1 MDRYRM
7 LPSYRYYDVEGTSP
21 LTLDKSV
28 GKPLRDY
35 KIYGNSIQD
44 GTPSPD
50 NPIEIQSCGDKSKN
64 LFNEKLLLK
73 HDGIEKTEEGYLAKQ
88 YPVVFNT
95 VQGYDS
101 ARDIVDSIKSILKPN
116 VVYTLSRK
124 TANYVGGADGAI
136 QFLDGSATKIIACRE
151 WTGRMSVTFSLS
163 QEQIDSIASI
173 YVYGHGGSTPILF
186 EYIQLEEGETA
197 TEYEPYGYKIP
208 IEVGGKNLLDMS
220 KVTNGYLNQT
230 GAIIT
235 PSPEYRVTDF
245 IDVSNMSNITITAA
259 KSYAF
264 YDENKTFISGEVKSL
279 TIFRS
284 YAVPAN
290 AKYIRFDW
298 QPANANN
305 IVYAV
310 AGNYTEDTFPPYE
323 PYKEPIKTNV
333 YLDEPLYKIGD
344 YADYIDFM
352 NGKVVR
358 NIFEYTF
365 VGNEFSSGVPFADLG
380 TTICT
385 YTKTII
391 DGKIPTEVRG
401 FSEKGVFDGKVIN
414 ANDNE
419 RCEFAYNSGAKR
431 TCFYARILKS
441 RCANPD
447 SPTSADFNNIYSAGT
462 KIYGVLATPTETP
475 ITLPTIPTH
484 KGTNVISVPT
494 DIQPSNMQIQYYK

>member
-44 GTPSPD
+44 GTPSPE
-50 NPIEIQSCGDKSKN
+50 NPVEIQSCGDKSKN
-64 LFNEKLLLK
+64 LINWDYLL
-73 HDGIEKTEEGYLAKQ
+73 DNPEITKTENGY
-88 YPVVFNT
+88 YSNT
-95 VQGYDS
+95 YYNNFAVASTRLGAQ
-101 ARDIVDSIKSILKPN
+101 IKSILKPN
-116 VVYTLSRK
+116 VTYTLSRK
-124 TANYVGGADGAI
+124 YAGGTDGTIGNIVFSKSGTYVVASGYGVG
-136 QFLDGSATKIIACRE
+136 LKSK
-151 WTGRMSVTFSLS
+151 TFSFT
-163 QEQIDSIASI
+163 QEEIDSITSVYI
-173 YVYGHGGSTPILF
+173 YFTSPSAGGGTISEL
-186 EYIQLEEGETA
+186 QLTESEEVLP
-197 TEYEPYGYKIP
+197 YEPYGYKIP
-208 IEVGGKNLLDMS
+208 IEVGGKNLFDIEN
-220 KVTNGYLNQT
+220 TTYYDGYL
-230 GAIIT
+230 
-235 PSPEYRVTDF
+235 
-245 IDVSNMSNITITAA
+245 
-259 KSYAF
+259 KS
-264 YDENKTFISGEVKSL
+264 SGEVTSDGGFKYTDYIEVNSDSITLTLVYGGLNAPSICAYDKDKNYLTGVKYGGKTIINLNHSDMKYVRFSL
-279 TIFRS
+279 TNSVISGKF
-284 YAVPAN
+284 
-290 AKYIRFDW
+290 
-298 QPANANN
+298 N
-305 IVYAV
+305 ILLENGSVS
-310 AGNYTEDTFPPYE
+310 TDFE
-323 PYKEPIKTNV
+323 PYKEPIVSNI

-365 VGNEFSSGVPFADLG
+365 VGNEFGSSGVPFADLG

-385 YTKTII
+385 YTKTIA
-391 DGKIPTEVRG
+391 DGKLPTEVRG

-419 RCEFAYNSGAKR
+419 RCAFAYNSGAKR

-494 DIQPSNMQIQYYK
+494 KIQPSNMQIQYYK